1 MQRKFSG
8 DCQPGKIHSMKLF
21 LYIVP
26 AVMILMAH
34 SCSKKDIELREGIM
48 EIGVQQCAV
57 GNIGSDNLTLC
68 VDSVLEDSRCPSD
81 VVCVWAGRGVV
92 KFSLTKNEQTYPF
105 ALSTLSMPN
114 SYKKDTV
121 ILGYKIELLNLY
133 PYPKT
138 SSSTPNNKKTAE
150 VKISR

>member
-1 MQRKFSG
+1 MH
-8 DCQPGKIHSMKLF
+8 CQSTKILSMKLF
-21 LYIVP
+21 LYLVP
-26 AVMILMAH
+26 AVMVLMAH
-34 SCSKKDIELREGIM
+34 SCSKKDIELREGILK
-48 EIGVQQCAV
+48 IGVQQCAA

-68 VDSVLEDSRCPSD
+68 VDSVLEDSRCPAD
-81 VVCVWAGRGVV
+81 VVCVWQGRAVV

-121 ILGYKIELLNLY
+121 ILGYKIELIDLH

-138 SSSTPNNKKTAE
+138 SSTTPNNKRTAE